1 MKKILM
7 TLAAAGVLAVPVGV
21 IAAETDPTEPTEPTP
36 TTVEPDRVQDQQRL
50 AEDPGPAGDDTT
62 EPVGNPECDCDGAQ
76 VRQRG
81 QYRSEEGT
89 GEGPMIRQREQN
101 RFEDG
106 TADGPMTRERQQ
118 NRLEDGTCD
127 GSMIQ
132 DREQNRLEDG
142 TADGPANG
150 EPQQNQLEDG
160 TGVGQAAP
168 ATDDGAN
175 LQFQYG
181 QGSGRGNR

>member
-21 IAAETDPTEPTEPTP
+21 IIAETGPTEPTP
-36 TTVEPDRVQDQQRL
+36 TTVEPDRVRDQQRL
-50 AEDPGPAGDDTT
+50 AEDPSSAGDHTT
-62 EPVGNPECDCDGAQ
+62 EPVGNPDCDCDGAQ
-76 VRQRG
+76 VRQRY

-89 GEGPMIRQREQN
+89 GEGPMIRERAQN

-106 TADGPMTRERQQ
+106 TADGSAIPEP
-118 NRLEDGTCD
+118 RL
-127 GSMIQ
+127 
-132 DREQNRLEDG
+132 
-142 TADGPANG
+142 
-150 EPQQNQLEDG
+150 NQPEDG
-160 TGVGQAAP
+160 TGVAQDAP

-181 QGSGRGNR
+181 QGSGRANR

>member
-1 MKKILM
+1 MRKILM

-21 IAAETDPTEPTEPTP
+21 IAADTEPTEPTP
-36 TTVEPDRVQDQQRL
+36 TTVEPDRVQDRERL

-76 VRQRG
+76 LRQRD

-89 GEGPMIRQREQN
+89 GE
-101 RFEDG
+101 
-106 TADGPMTRERQQ
+106 GPMTRERQQ

-132 DREQNRLEDG
+132 EREQNRLEDG
-142 TADGPANG
+142 TADSPAIR
-150 EPQQNQLEDG
+150 ERRQNQLEDG
-160 TGVGQAAP
+160 TGVGQTAP

-181 QGSGRGNR
+181 QGTGRGNR

>member
-21 IAAETDPTEPTEPTP
+21 IIAETGPTEPTP
-36 TTVEPDRVQDQQRL
+36 TTVEPDRVRDQQRL
-50 AEDPGPAGDDTT
+50 AEDPSPAGDDTP

-76 VRQRG
+76 VRHRG
-81 QYRSEEGT
+81 RHRADEGT

-127 GSMIQ
+127 GSMIR

-150 EPQQNQLEDG
+150 EPQQNRLEDG

>member
-1 MKKILM
+1 MKKSLM

-36 TTVEPDRVQDQQRL
+36 TTVEPDRVQDRQRL
-50 AEDPGPAGDDTT
+50 AEDPSPADDDIT
-62 EPVGNPECDCDGAQ
+62 EPVGDPECDCDGAQ
-76 VRQRG
+76 LRQRE
-81 QYRSEEGT
+81 QNRSEEGT
-89 GEGPMIRQREQN
+89 GEGPMIREREQN
-101 RFEDG
+101 RFEEG

-127 GSMIQ
+127 GSMIRE
-132 DREQNRLEDG
+132 REQNRLEDG
-142 TADGPANG
+142 TADGPMTR
-150 EPQQNQLEDG
+150 EREQNQLEDG